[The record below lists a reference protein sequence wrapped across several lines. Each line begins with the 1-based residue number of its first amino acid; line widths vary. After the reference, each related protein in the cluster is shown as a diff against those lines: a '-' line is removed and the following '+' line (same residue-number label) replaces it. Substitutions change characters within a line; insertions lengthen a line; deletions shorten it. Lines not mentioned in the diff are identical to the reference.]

1 MTTGF
6 RRKEGETWRVW
17 GDEFHAVYIGERKLR
32 STTSSWSN
40 LEVWTSSPWLRCQE
54 QRLHKGWRR
63 CHKTLG
69 WCKKLQLVE
78 HVPSLGMGVQLRCSG
93 AGTGTG
99 SRLITLLGWWFFFSA
114 RGSWGNGRQFSCHLR
129 GNDFVP
135 ASAVIVQHGR
145 PLWLC
150 SQKICGKRSRREN
163 ISLSPHLSSV

>member
-99 SRLITLLGWWFFFSA
+99 SRLITLLGWWGFFPPEVAGEMGDS
-114 RGSWGNGRQFSCHLR
+114 S
-129 GNDFVP
+129 V
-135 ASAVIVQHGR
+135 VIFGAMTLFQQVR
-145 PLWLC
+145 LLC
-150 SQKICGKRSRREN
+150 STAVLSGCALRKFVVREVEEKTF
-163 ISLSPHLSSV
+163 P